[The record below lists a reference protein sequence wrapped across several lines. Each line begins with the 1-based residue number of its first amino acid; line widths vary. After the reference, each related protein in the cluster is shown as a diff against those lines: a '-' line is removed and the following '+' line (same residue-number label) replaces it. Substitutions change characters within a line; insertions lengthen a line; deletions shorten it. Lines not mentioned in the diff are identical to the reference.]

1 MLDSPDMTENEID
14 ATIENCNHERI
25 KKILGEHDD
34 EIIRNCLYYHDL
46 HHDKTWIRRQ
56 VDSIEFESDRTIKRK
71 HSIDID
77 FEEVNTFRERY
88 AISRDHCYLPIIER
102 LERSPFL
109 NVDLHSRSISDAALA
124 RRYENATLGAA
135 RIVGSLLIPL
145 IRDEVLD
152 KIDKTWLL
160 PMISHLVEY
169 ERHIGSRSNP
179 DDNDAERTSF
189 ADFVSVKAL
198 KLPTEVESILKTS
211 HIELAFLRYRN
222 SYTLYIHIPCKTT
235 ANNNDFTPTDTE
247 TIGTIK
253 FTRYERADITDR
265 DSSDTQ
271 DALTTNRRR
280 LSPLV
285 GTEYVLTMPLF
296 GQNRNRGGLHTRII
310 CPTGM
315 TFDSVSVFQ
324 GNEPFRME
332 RQPAGCDSSK
342 HWSLHYGYIKND
354 GNLSPSENDPLSE
367 KDRGADSETELGEK
381 APRNQ
386 RDQQSSSF
394 EKLADQSISN
404 GLDDNQHD
412 EGSQVNVERVALEMI
427 YNRRRAELHDL
438 CLPPAGSDFAEDGRA
453 EPTPAMWQVRVKMSS
468 SRAKFLVPALGLLT
482 CTMFALS
489 INIFQLWR
497 TTAEKAASDGHQGIS
512 TISSVSTLSLPL
524 LLGFLVV
531 GDEHLVL
538 SQALGNLRRFVGATT
553 ACSVITACTLSVLDK
568 NSMTLGLRQ
577 GRVAM
582 LLYSVTILL
591 GMISIALILIHIRR
605 IQRYRTPAF
614 EYLTYLKDRAQYRV
628 LQGKPN
634 KNGRRP
640 KPTAIK
646 VWCNLHKHG
655 ELGELWSYRR
665 KITRQMLSLKARFGI
680 LFVILLIL
688 TAFGWAILWI

>member
-1 MLDSPDMTENEID
+1 MLDRSYMTEDEID
-14 ATIENCNHERI
+14 TTTDNFKHERI
-25 KKILGEHDD
+25 RKILGEHDD
-34 EIIRNCLYYHDL
+34 EITRNCLYYHDL
-46 HHDKTWIRRQ
+46 HHDKIWIRRQ

-88 AISRDHCYLPIIER
+88 AISRDHCYLPIVER

-109 NVDLHSRSISDAALA
+109 NVDLNSRSISDAALA

-145 IRDEVLD
+145 ISDEVFD

-160 PMISHLVEY
+160 PMISHIVEY
-169 ERHIGSRSNP
+169 ERNIGSRSNP
-179 DDNDAERTSF
+179 DDNGAEQITF
-189 ADFVSVKAL
+189 ADFVSAKAL
-198 KLPTEVESILKTS
+198 KLPAEVESILKTS
-211 HIELAFLRYRN
+211 PIELAFLRYLN
-222 SYTLYIHIPCKTT
+222 SYSLYIHIPCKTT
-235 ANNNDFTPTDTE
+235 ANDNDFTPTDTE
-247 TIGTIK
+247 TIGTVK

-324 GNEPFRME
+324 GNKPFRME

-342 HWSLHYGYIKND
+342 HWSLHYGYVKND
-354 GNLSPSENDPLSE
+354 GNLSPSANVPLSE
-367 KDRGADSETELGEK
+367 NDRGTDSETELGEQ
-381 APRNQ
+381 APRNK

-394 EKLADQSISN
+394 EKSADQSISN

-438 CLPPAGSDFAEDGRA
+438 CLPPAGSDFAEDGRT

-468 SRAKFLVPALGLLT
+468 SRGKFLVPALGLLT

-489 INIFQLWR
+489 ANIFQLWR
-497 TTAEKAASDGHQGIS
+497 TTAEGVAGDGHQGIS

-538 SQALGNLRRFVGATT
+538 SQALGNLRRFVGTT
-553 ACSVITACTLSVLDK
+553 TLFSVITACTLSVLDK
-568 NSMTLGLRQ
+568 NSMSLSLRQ

-582 LLYSVTILL
+582 LLFSITILL
-591 GMISIALILIHIRR
+591 GVISIALILIHTRR

-634 KNGRRP
+634 KKGRRA
-640 KPTAIK
+640 KPTVIK
-646 VWCNLHKHG
+646 VWLDLYKHG
-655 ELGELWSYRR
+655 EFGELWRYRR
-665 KITRQMLSLKARFGI
+665 TITRQMLSWRARFSI
-680 LFVILLIL
+680 LTVILVFVIALGR
-688 TAFGWAILWI
+688 AVRWI